1 MRHRHAV
8 AGALI
13 LNIPMLVAAAYLP
26 AAATA
31 TMAVCLAALGAALGT
46 LAGWGIEQ
54 QRAARGAESAMP
66 AERSALRRG
75 RVERPGSGGRRGCVD
90 PGPEV
95 HGQRLGH
102 G

>member
-1 MRHRHAV
+1 MTHRHAI

-13 LNIPMLVAAAYLP
+13 LNIPMLVAAVYLP

-54 QRAARGAESAMP
+54 QRTAPGAENAMP
-66 AERSALRRG
+66 AERPRYA
-75 RVERPGSGGRRGCVD
+75 
-90 PGPEV
+90 
-95 HGQRLGH
+95 QAA
-102 G
+102 